1 MFEKDCT
8 VRFVAGSRLE
18 FGEAA
23 FMIIKGKTYFPEKHK
38 VVFTGKDDKNWGGVL
53 LSGATEQAVQYAEF
67 SRGNEFL
74 FEGKKDI
81 RAP

>member
-23 FMIIKGKTYFPEKHK
+23 FMIIKGKPIFLRNTKLYSPAKMIK
-38 VVFTGKDDKNWGGVL
+38 IGG
-53 LSGATEQAVQYAEF
+53 AF
-67 SRGNEFL
+67 FFL
-74 FEGKKDI
+74 GQRSKPSNTQNFRAAMNFCLREKDI